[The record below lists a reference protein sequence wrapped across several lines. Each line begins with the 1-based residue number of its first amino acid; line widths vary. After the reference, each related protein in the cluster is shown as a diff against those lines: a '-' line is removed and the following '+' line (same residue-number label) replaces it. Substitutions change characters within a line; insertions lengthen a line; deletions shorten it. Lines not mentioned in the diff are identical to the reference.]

1 MTTNIQ
7 SILNYPQFQSL
18 TTSIKLPIKTAY
30 KISRLSNAIDQEIT
44 FYQVKFREIVEE
56 YCQRDENGNYVPTAD
71 GQGFQII
78 SGKEAECNQAMIDLQ
93 SLEVELPDI
102 TFVIDEF
109 DGMELTVNDLS
120 GIMPFIVD

>member
-18 TTSIKLPIKTAY
+18 TTSIKLPIKTVY
-30 KISRLSNAIDQEIT
+30 KISRLSKAIDQEIA
-44 FYQVKFREIVEE
+44 FYQAKFREIAEE
-56 YCQRDENGNYVPTAD
+56 YCQKDENGNYVFTAD
-71 GQGFQII
+71 GQSLQII
-78 SGKEAECNQAMIDLQ
+78 SGKEEECNQAMIDLY

-109 DGMELTVNDLS
+109 DGMELTVNDLN
-120 GIMPFIVD
+120 GIMPFIID